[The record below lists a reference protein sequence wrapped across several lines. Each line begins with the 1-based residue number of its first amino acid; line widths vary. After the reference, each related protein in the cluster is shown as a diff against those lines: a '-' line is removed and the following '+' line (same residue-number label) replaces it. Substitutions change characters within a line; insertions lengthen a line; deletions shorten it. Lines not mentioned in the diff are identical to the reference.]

1 MDVFDKPLFI
11 LEMANNH
18 QGSVEH
24 GKTIIKEMKKVCQE
38 YEDIFNFAVK
48 FQYRNLDT
56 FIRPDYKNRMD
67 VKNVKRFN
75 DTRLTKEQFKELK
88 DEAKSNGFYTIC
100 TPFDEDSV
108 DLIMEHDYD
117 VIKVASC
124 SFTDWP
130 LLEKISTT
138 KKRVIVSCAGSSE
151 EDIDNVVAF
160 FKHRMVKPFLTK
172 MFFKRRKLQL

>member
-75 DTRLTKEQFKELK
+75 DTRLTKEQFKM
-88 DEAKSNGFYTIC
+88 
-100 TPFDEDSV
+100 FDELLKPIFETHRGDIAVMLRV
-108 DLIMEHDYD
+108 DDNGVMKTYNAPKENYADGSGELTEALAKVLGEKN
-117 VIKVASC
+117 VILK
-124 SFTDWP
+124 
-130 LLEKISTT
+130 
-138 KKRVIVSCAGSSE
+138 
-151 EDIDNVVAF
+151 
-160 FKHRMVKPFLTK
+160 
-172 MFFKRRKLQL
+172 